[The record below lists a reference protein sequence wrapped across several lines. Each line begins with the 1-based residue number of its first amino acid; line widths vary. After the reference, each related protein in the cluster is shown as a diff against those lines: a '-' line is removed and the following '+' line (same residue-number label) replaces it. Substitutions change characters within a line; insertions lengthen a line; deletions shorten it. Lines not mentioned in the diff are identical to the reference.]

1 MTKASFIAISGSPNV
16 GKSTLLNKIIGDKIS
31 IVSPKVQTTRSTL
44 NGIYNQDDT
53 QLVFVDTPGIFTP
66 TRPLEEAIVNAAWT
80 GLQGLDMILL
90 VIDSVRGICA
100 DTQNIIDAI
109 HPENLILI
117 LNKKDLVTTEKLN
130 RLITALEAIGKF
142 KKIFSISAIKNEG
155 VKGFLD
161 YLIKNS
167 PESPWY
173 YPEDQITTSP
183 VRLLASEVTRE
194 KLFLA
199 LSDELPYHLTVET
212 ESWEEKKDG
221 SVKINQ
227 SIFVSRDG
235 HKQIVLGSNGQM
247 IKKIGTL
254 ARLEIEKL
262 LDCKVHLFL
271 FVKVRENWF
280 TDPERYKYLGMQPP
294 KTQKKKKRS

>member
-44 NGIYNQDDT
+44 NGIYNQGDT

-80 GLQGLDMILL
+80 GIQGLDMTLL

-100 DTQNIIDAI
+100 DTQHIIDTVR
-109 HPENLILI
+109 PENLILV
-117 LNKKDLVTTEKLN
+117 LNKRDLVTTEKLN

-142 KKIFSISAIKNEG
+142 KKIFPISAIKNDG
-155 VKGFLD
+155 VKEFVD
-161 YLIKNS
+161 YLIKES

-183 VRLLASEVTRE
+183 VRLLSSEVTRE

-212 ESWEEKKDG
+212 ESWEEKRDG

-235 HKQIVLGSNGQM
+235 HKQIILGSNGQM

-294 KTQKKKKRS
+294 KTQKKKRS

>member
-130 RLITALEAIGKF
+130 RLITALEAMGKF

-167 PESPWY
+167 PASPWY

-294 KTQKKKKRS
+294 KTQKKKRS